1 MKVNLTKNGMKV
13 ITNIAKK
20 LAERDANTTCAFYA
34 YQTKLPSAVK
44 KMRKISIKKYFIYGE
59 VHCVI

>member
-1 MKVNLTKNGMKV
+1 MKVNFTKIGIKV
-13 ITNIAKK
+13 MENIAKK

-44 KMRKISIKKYFIYGE
+44 KMRKI
-59 VHCVI
+59 